1 MIDEIEANV
10 EKHGGI
16 IVYADNLV
24 LLKNIPDKTID
35 FIYIDPPFDTGK
47 KQWKY
52 EKKKAIANEHGKHS
66 FGKQYK
72 TKTVETTSGYKDKFE
87 DYIDFLRKRL
97 VHAYRILKD
106 DGSIIVHVDWRH
118 SHHVRMLLDEIF
130 GEDKFMNEIIWAYD
144 YGGKPKRYWARK
156 HDNLFWYR
164 KGNQWTFNYDAIDR
178 IPYMAPSLVGKEKAA
193 RGKIPTDTWFI
204 TIEPTNS
211 KERFGYPT
219 QKPLKLLERIIRV
232 HTNEGDLVLD
242 FFAGSGT
249 TGRACQKLDRKFI
262 VCDNNENAVRIMVKR
277 LGVPVVK
284 QALDKRIW
292 L

>member
-1 MIDEIEANV
+1 MFENILEIV
-10 EKHGGI
+10 EKNKGV
-16 IVYADNLV
+16 IVYGDNIK
-24 LLKNIPDKTID
+24 LLSKIPNKTID
-35 FIYIDPPFDTGK
+35 FIYIDPPFNTGK

-52 EKKKAIANEHGKHS
+52 EKKKAIASEHGKHS
-66 FGKQYK
+66 FGRLYE
-72 TKTVETTSGYKDKFE
+72 TKITEITNGYQDKFE
-87 DYIDFLRKRL
+87 DYIDFLKQRL

-106 DGSIIVHVDWRH
+106 NGSIIVHVDWRH
-118 SHHVRMLLDEIF
+118 SHHIRILLDEIF

-164 KGNQWTFNYDAIDR
+164 KGNQWVFNYDAIDR

-193 RGKIPTDTWFI
+193 KGKIPTDTWFI

-211 KERFGYPT
+211 RERVGYPT
-219 QKPLKLLERIIRV
+219 QKPLRLLERIIRV

-249 TGRACQKLDRKFI
+249 TGRACQILDRKFI
-262 VCDNNENAVRIMVKR
+262 VCDNNENAVRIMAKR
-277 LGVPVVK
+277 LGVPVVR